1 MKYICTF
8 AENYKK
14 RSFMAKTI
22 EQLAEQ
28 ANIIQTAI
36 RQGENTAER
45 VGGLFSDIV
54 DYLSAYKGS
63 DIKLGPLLSALN
75 DPTLINPEDGQT
87 LSFSITKEGWKFDDA
102 LTELKVSDRRIEQL
116 VSSNYQQ
123 FINTKN
129 EFEQDMYAITGDLNQ
144 KYADFDS
151 YRIQTD
157 QYIDQWC
164 VAYDEHG
171 NKVSTSRIYQTTE
184 EIQTEVTDNKEAA
197 DAAFN
202 NLDNVVIPGINGR
215 LDDVEEESG
224 NNATWIYQNKD
235 RIALVA
241 AQFDDEGNL
250 INTSGLVVE
259 DDFASLFST
268 QVDEQGV
275 AHTADLDVY
284 VDYDKDTGVIRTG
297 IKMNADEIIMTSSV
311 FEGWFQNATIHS
323 SDITFDVSTI
333 EMLSNNISI
342 KANQV
347 SFTGD
352 DTFDWTV
359 TSSGNTIFHLDHD
372 GNLEIA
378 GQLKQCQIIENVTV
392 GTVSKKIVIEPS
404 DTGAK
409 LVGYDGSTKV
419 MSLGFDTHGG
429 STNEIGLSL
438 GKSDIREKD
447 GQFYYGESDGLS
459 SIAYRLRGT
468 SSSIEI
474 YNAVDG
480 VGAVKIDISASNGK
494 ALISAVDYSGTS
506 HAWPTSSSA
515 VGVGG
520 VYVDNGYLKV
530 KTS

>member
-1 MKYICTF
+1 
-8 AENYKK
+8 
-14 RSFMAKTI
+14 MAKTI

-129 EFEQDMYAITGDLNQ
+129 EFEQDMYDITEDLNQ

-171 NKVSTSRIYQTTE
+171 NKVSTSRIYQTSE

-197 DAAFN
+197 DAAFDN
-202 NLDNVVIPGINGR
+202 INNVVIPRLDSR

-224 NNATWIYQNKD
+224 NSATWISQNKD

-241 AQFDDEGNL
+241 AQFDAEGNL
-250 INTSGLVVE
+250 TNTTGLVVT
-259 DDFASLFST
+259 DDFASLFS
-268 QVDEQGV
+268 QAADDQGV
-275 AHTADLDVY
+275 AHTADLSVY
-284 VDYDKDTGVIRTG
+284 VEKDKNGKIVSG
-297 IKMNADEIIMTSSV
+297 ISMSADQINMTSSV
-311 FEGWFQNATIHS
+311 FEGWFQDATIHS
-323 SDITFDVSTI
+323 SDITFDASTI
-333 EMLSNNISI
+333 EMLSQNVSI
-342 KANQV
+342 KANQL
-347 SFTGD
+347 SFSGD
-352 DTFDWTV
+352 STFDWRV
-359 TSSGNTIFHLDHD
+359 TSGGSTIFHLDHN

-378 GQLKQCQIIENVTV
+378 GQLKQCEIIENVTV
-392 GTVSKKIVIEPS
+392 GTASKKIVIEPS

-459 SIAYRLRGT
+459 TIEYRLRGT
-468 SSSIEI
+468 SSSVEI
-474 YNAVDG
+474 YNAVNG
-480 VGAVKIDISASNGK
+480 VGAVKIGISASNGK
-494 ALISAVDYSGTS
+494 ALISAVDYSGTN
-506 HAWPTSSSA
+506 HTWPTSSSA